1 MAMVL
6 PTLLLLSFLDASK
19 VEAVFPALQFPDLNK
34 KAVSLPGGLN
44 GERNLVI
51 IAFERKQQNDIDT
64 WLAVLPAM
72 LANHPKVAYYELP
85 VIDKMNG
92 MMRWFINNGMRGGIP
107 DPAQRERT
115 ITLYTDKKVFR
126 EALRIPDEKRIYLLM
141 LNKAG
146 EVLWRTEGVV
156 SPDKQQALKDY
167 LAAS

>member
-1 MAMVL
+1 MIL
-6 PTLLLLSFLDASK
+6 PTLLLLIFAGASRA
-19 VEAVFPALQFPDLNK
+19 ETMFPALQFPDLNK
-34 KAVSLPGGLN
+34 NFVSLPSGLK

-115 ITLYTDKKVFR
+115 ITIYTDKKVFR

-146 EVLWRTEGVV
+146 EVLWRTDGIV
-156 SPDKQQALKDY
+156 SAEKQQALKEH
-167 LAAS
+167 LATSHR